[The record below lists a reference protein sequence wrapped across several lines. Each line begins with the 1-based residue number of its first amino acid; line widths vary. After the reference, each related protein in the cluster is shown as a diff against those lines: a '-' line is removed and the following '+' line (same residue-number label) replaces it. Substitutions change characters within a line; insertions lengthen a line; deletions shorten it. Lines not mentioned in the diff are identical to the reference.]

1 MKLTDFAIEVECPN
15 CGQVTVTRE
24 DFVQGSYD
32 VDGVVQI
39 MFKCPSCEAQV
50 KLESKVDSSATDA
63 LTALAVSSSEI
74 IAMTD
79 TAIRGSSRIVVETTA
94 SPSSDG
100 ALSVVPGEE
109 IWMEPS
115 KEIATGGKELGKSAD
130 EEQSAASN
138 NKTADLSA
146 CVDAISDGRY
156 AAVSN
161 GRLGESDLEDI
172 DIEEPESIE
181 RIVRSIGES
190 AESVNETLSANSGGT
205 VSAENSGRSSDDV
218 KASADAADAKSI
230 ADEPVDAAP
239 SGAEAVDVE
248 DTSKDAENS
257 GAGTVGTRPAHIR
270 SSDAGPA
277 GVAPT
282 AVDAVSADADGA
294 GEAGEAADV
303 AGASVAASV
312 ARDRKTAAAGDVV
325 EAASSG
331 DVDKADSVD
340 GAGKASASANE
351 ADVEVAGGATADIR
365 GVDEVAKSGN
375 AAEPREPFGSEDIG
389 GCATVDAVD
398 GAEIDEP
405 ADYRSVESAGA
416 GNGDETSATPGAGSD
431 DGAGES
437 TGTAGD
443 VEAGKPART
452 DDAGEAAASA
462 GTAHADGEQGS
473 SEEEEPQG
481 VQQQGK
487 PAKSRLNIR
496 YTVLGGNS
504 MASFGVEIGRKS
516 RTGKQQSKPQA
527 EYTPTDED
535 LARLEYFHRQLES
548 LDTVDEAI
556 DEIDS
561 GYNFSDADENEDDD
575 KDE

>member
-109 IWMEPS
+109 IWTEPG
-115 KEIATGGKELGKSAD
+115 KEIATGGEELGKSAD
-130 EEQSAASN
+130 KEQSAASN
-138 NKTADLSA
+138 DKTADLSA

-190 AESVNETLSANSGGT
+190 AESVNETLSANSGDT

-218 KASADAADAKSI
+218 KASADAADAKSV
-230 ADEPVDAAP
+230 ADEPVDATP
-239 SGAEAVDVE
+239 RGAEAVDAE

-257 GAGTVGTRPAHIR
+257 GAGTVDSRPAHIR

-277 GVAPT
+277 GTAPT
-282 AVDAVSADADGA
+282 AVDVVSADADGA
-294 GEAGEAADV
+294 GEAGEAADM
-303 AGASVAASV
+303 AGTSVAASV
-312 ARDRKTAAAGDVV
+312 AGDGKTAAAGDAV

-340 GAGKASASANE
+340 GAGKASTSANE
-351 ADVEVAGGATADIR
+351 ADVEAAGGATADIR
-365 GVDEVAKSGN
+365 GADETTRFGN
-375 AAEPREPFGSEDIG
+375 DAEIQRSSASRNVKECAA
-389 GCATVDAVD
+389 ADAVD
-398 GAEIDEP
+398 DAEIDEP
-405 ADYRSVESAGA
+405 ADYRSVESADA
-416 GNGDETSATPGAGSD
+416 GNGDGTSATTGAGSD
-431 DGAGES
+431 DGTGES
-437 TGTAGD
+437 TGTAND

-462 GTAHADGEQGS
+462 GTAHTDGERGS
-473 SEEEEPQG
+473 SEEEEPRG
-481 VQQQGK
+481 AQQQGK
-487 PAKSRLNIR
+487 PAKNRLNIR

-504 MASFGVEIGRKS
+504 MASFGVEIGRKP
-516 RTGKQQSKPQA
+516 RAGKQQPKPQA

-561 GYNFSDADENEDDD
+561 GYNFSDADENEDDE